1 MSPERRRSTTWALAA
16 LLGATMARAQAVPPA
31 DSLDPVLEG
40 LVAEAL
46 ERSPDL
52 LALGE
57 AVAAAGTR
65 PAQAGALADPRAS
78 VLYTNDGWG
87 PSFGDRI
94 MTNLGVMVSQPL
106 PWPGKRGVR
115 AAIAAT
121 DRGLAEQDLERG
133 RLATAAAVRR
143 AYYGLL
149 LARETLELVTD
160 QERTAR
166 DVERVARSRYSV
178 GQGAQQ
184 DVLRAQ
190 VEVTRVEQLRAEQ
203 DAEAEVRRAE
213 LNRLLARPP
222 DAPLD
227 TPARL
232 GLVPET
238 RSLETVQASSEAR
251 SPELR
256 AAAVAAERDRLARDL
271 AVRAG
276 QPDLVVQA
284 GYMNRGG
291 LDPMWQAGVG
301 VSLPLWRKKIDA
313 TRAEAEIRQRET
325 ERRREAVRLQL
336 RFRNQE
342 RLALLHATERNARLY
357 ADGIVP
363 QDRMS
368 VESAI
373 ASYEAGQVP
382 FVAVLEALTTL
393 YRDQVALKRL
403 LARHGQLRAG
413 LDEMSLEAAPA
424 VAMAGSPPMTGAAN
438 GADTT
443 GSMPD

>member
-1 MSPERRRSTTWALAA
+1 
-16 LLGATMARAQAVPPA
+16 
-31 DSLDPVLEG
+31 
-40 LVAEAL
+40 
-46 ERSPDL
+46 
-52 LALGE
+52 
-57 AVAAAGTR
+57 
-65 PAQAGALADPRAS
+65 
-78 VLYTNDGWG
+78 
-87 PSFGDRI
+87 
-94 MTNLGVMVSQPL
+94 
-106 PWPGKRGVR
+106 
-115 AAIAAT
+115 
-121 DRGLAEQDLERG
+121 
-133 RLATAAAVRR
+133 VRR

-149 LARETLELVTD
+149 LARETLELVAE

-203 DAEAEVRRAE
+203 DAENEVRQAE

-238 RSLETVQASSEAR
+238 RSLEAVQASSEAE

-271 AVRAG
+271 ARRAG

-284 GYMNRGG
+284 SYMNRGG

-325 ERRREAVRLQL
+325 QRRREAVRLQL

-342 RLALLHATERNARLY
+342 RLALLRATERNARLY
-357 ADGIVP
+357 AEGIVP
-363 QDRMS
+363 QDQMS
-368 VESAI
+368 VESAV

-393 YRDQVALKRL
+393 YRDRVALKRL
-403 LARHGQLRAG
+403 LARHGQLRAA

-424 VAMAGSPPMTGAAN
+424 IAMASPPMTGVTN
-438 GADTT
+438 GAETT
-443 GSMPD
+443 GTMPD